1 VTYEPRAISRTSVPE
16 WTFQLLNQRYRWT
29 RGNFQAALKAWRR
42 WHEAPEAPRLLPVWL
57 GTFLFETVAWPLL
70 NLFGLLAFLVVVA
83 VSGLHVSEVVWF
95 LALTALDLNE
105 AAFSVRVERGDLRL
119 LPLAAVNRVYYNVL
133 LDVNKLFALYDE
145 LRGRRMRWMA

>member
-1 VTYEPRAISRTSVPE
+1 
-16 WTFQLLNQRYRWT
+16 
-29 RGNFQAALKAWRR
+29 
-42 WHEAPEAPRLLPVWL
+42 
-57 GTFLFETVAWPLL
+57 
-70 NLFGLLAFLVVVA
+70 VVVA

-105 AAFSVRVERGDLRL
+105 AAFSVRIERGDLRL